1 MTATKREAS
10 GSFLVGLGILA
21 SRTAGLIRE
30 VVLAGVLGVSASTDA
45 IRNAVKIPNLLQNLL
60 GEGTLSASFIP
71 VYAGLVERGEKRR
84 AAKLAGSVAGV
95 LLVVTGILVVSGV
108 LLAGPLTSIIAPGL
122 PSTTRDLTVPLV
134 KITTIG
140 SGVLVFSAW
149 CLGVLNT
156 HRRFFLSYVAP
167 VVWNAAQISV
177 LAFAGIASLSS
188 TSTINAIAWAMLVG
202 ALLQVA
208 VQLPTVFAV
217 APDIRLALG
226 FSDPDVRDVG
236 RRFAPVLLGRGVVQV
251 SAFVDVAL
259 ASLLALGAISM
270 VGYAQIFYILP
281 VSVFAMSVAA
291 AELPEM
297 SRLTGDPQAIADHAF
312 AGLRRIAFFMMF
324 TAVAYVSVGRPVLGA
339 ILQHGQFGADDT
351 IGVWLTLSAMALGLP
366 AVGASRLLQNTMYAV
381 GDTRGPAKIAALRV
395 LVTGGIGFAL
405 MFPFDRLLM
414 SNGKFTGSVGGFG
427 PLAET
432 ARSVEDVVHLGAI
445 GLALG
450 LAASA
455 WTEFVLL
462 DRLARRH
469 LPNMQPTIG
478 PVVAL
483 AVPAA
488 LAFLTGAALSRLVD
502 GWPLV
507 LGAMIALGG
516 SGFVYVVSA
525 FKIGVREADL
535 VLQPVRRIIWRR

>member
-1 MTATKREAS
+1 MTKPRTNNS
-10 GSFLVGLGILA
+10 GSFLVGMGILA

-30 VVLAGVLGVSASTDA
+30 IVLAGVLGVSASTDA

-71 VYAGLVERGEKRR
+71 VYAALVERGEKRR
-84 AAKLAGSVAGV
+84 AARLAGSVAGV
-95 LLVVTGILVVSGV
+95 LLVVTGTLVLAGV

-122 PSTTRDLTVPLV
+122 PTTTRDLTVPLV

-140 SGVLVFSAW
+140 SGILVFSAW

-167 VVWNAAQISV
+167 VVWNVAQISV
-177 LAFAGIASLSS
+177 LAFAGISGLSS
-188 TSTINAIAWAMLVG
+188 TSTINAVAWAMLIG

-217 APDIRLALG
+217 APDIRLAMG
-226 FSDPDVRDVG
+226 FRDPDVRDVG
-236 RRFAPVLLGRGVVQV
+236 HRFAPVLLGRGVVQI

-270 VGYAQIFYILP
+270 IGYAQIFYILP

-297 SRLTGDPQAIADHAF
+297 SRLVGDPEAIADHAT
-312 AGLRRIAFFMMF
+312 AGLRRIGFFMMF
-324 TAVAYVSVGRPVLGA
+324 TAVAYISVGRPVLGA
-339 ILQHGQFGADDT
+339 ILQHGNFGADDT
-351 IGVWLTLSAMALGLP
+351 VGVWLTLSAMALGLP

-395 LVTGGIGFAL
+395 VVTASVGFAL
-405 MFPFDRLLM
+405 MFPFDRLVM
-414 SNGKFTGSVGGFG
+414 SQGRFTGSISGFG
-427 PLAET
+427 PLSESL
-432 ARSVEDVVHLGAI
+432 RSIEDVVHLGAI

-455 WTEFVLL
+455 WTEFILL

-469 LPNMQPTIG
+469 LPRMQPTIG
-478 PVVAL
+478 PVLAL
-483 AVPAA
+483 ALPAA
-488 LAFLTGAALSRLVD
+488 LAFVTGAALSRLVE

-507 LGAMIALGG
+507 LGAVVALGG
-516 SGFVYVVSA
+516 SGVVYVVSA
-525 FKIGVREADL
+525 FRTGVREADL
-535 VLQPVRRIIWRR
+535 VLRPVRRIIWR